1 MKFET
6 SDPTSRVL
14 KYRAILTKS
23 TLDLADI
30 DQVLLVQQTT
40 SRPVH
45 SRCHINTEKGDFV
58 ITCLYHINPFSF
70 LSKP

>member
-45 SRCHINTEKGDFV
+45 SRCHITRKRG
-58 ITCLYHINPFSF
+58 IL
-70 LSKP
+70 